1 MHTLALVSATLHA
14 AVLGS
19 FWTYQDEA
27 GDELARQQRVLT
39 MPSTALVEWP
49 DELDGETDAPCEW
62 YNGTY
67 VHEPSLCSHF
77 AVQRLRA
84 ETVQR
89 ATQRAL
95 QCAAQWATD
104 CVLSVEIGFGVPAA
118 FVYDAHE
125 GVRMIVAPRPLPLA
139 RLHHARH
146 LEREFAVGVR
156 AHPVAPVVAGAARR
170 AEPGAL
176 GGEGGEGG
184 DRERRRRG
192 RGARGLRERA
202 RDPRERA
209 AHQASCAV
217 VEEADPRKLQPAVGV
232 FAAVGGGGVV
242 RAAVRAVPPAPGSA
256 GGGPHGPGAAPSAR
270 QGRWPP
276 PLRVAARRS
285 RSPRRSARSLRPV
298 VAVVRR

>member
-84 ETVQR
+84 ETVQQ

-95 QCAAQWATD
+95 QCAAQWNTD

-125 GVRMIVAPRPLPLA
+125 GVRMIVAPRPVPLDEEEA
-139 RLHHARH
+139 GG
-146 LEREFAVGVR
+146 AVRVR
-156 AHPVAPVVAGAARR
+156 V
-170 AEPGAL
+170 E
-176 GGEGGEGG
+176 
-184 DRERRRRG
+184 
-192 RGARGLRERA
+192 
-202 RDPRERA
+202 DPREVDAPWVLEATRRLRA
-209 AHQASCAV
+209 EFMAPPSRLLQTEVFEGADAYCVQALRHAV
-217 VEEADPRKLQPAVGV
+217 
-232 FAAVGGGGVV
+232 
-242 RAAVRAVPPAPGSA
+242 
-256 GGGPHGPGAAPSAR
+256 
-270 QGRWPP
+270 
-276 PLRVAARRS
+276 ARRCWE
-285 RSPRRSARSLRPV
+285 ALD
-298 VAVVRR
+298 

>member
-1 MHTLALVSATLHA
+1 MHWLALVSATLHA

-49 DELDGETDAPCEW
+49 DEGEGAAYAPCEW

-89 ATQRAL
+89 ATHRAL

-125 GVRMIVAPRPLPLA
+125 GVRMIVAPRPLPLDGDDD
-139 RLHHARH
+139 
-146 LEREFAVGVR
+146 AVRVR
-156 AHPVAPVVAGAARR
+156 V
-170 AEPGAL
+170 E
-176 GGEGGEGG
+176 
-184 DRERRRRG
+184 
-192 RGARGLRERA
+192 
-202 RDPRERA
+202 DPREVDAPWVLEATRRLRA
-209 AHQASCAV
+209 EFMAPPSRLLQTETFEGADAYCVQALRHAV
-217 VEEADPRKLQPAVGV
+217 
-232 FAAVGGGGVV
+232 
-242 RAAVRAVPPAPGSA
+242 
-256 GGGPHGPGAAPSAR
+256 
-270 QGRWPP
+270 
-276 PLRVAARRS
+276 ARRCWE
-285 RSPRRSARSLRPV
+285 ALD
-298 VAVVRR
+298 